1 MADNKKTEVTQPAEE
16 KKTNKQ
22 RLKDITDSIEN
33 GIKELFES
41 DKYQQY
47 LQTMSRFHRYSVNNQ
62 MLIYMQNPNATLVA
76 GFNKWHDQ
84 FGRNVKKGEKG
95 IKIIAPTPYK
105 KKIEETKLDPD
116 TKLPILDDNGNEV
129 KVEKEIQIPMF
140 RVVSVFDVSQTA
152 GKPLPQL
159 ASDLSGNVQ
168 NYDAFLEAIKRSSSV
183 PITFEPISNADGY
196 FSLDEQKI
204 VIRDGMSEVQT
215 VSALLH
221 ELAHSKL
228 HNRTKDDKVQTDE
241 QDADKTK
248 LDRNTEEVQ
257 AESISFAVCAYYGI
271 KTEENSFGYI
281 ASWSNGK
288 ELSEL
293 KASLETINKT
303 SSAMITDIDKHYAEV
318 KKERGLD
325 NEQLDLDEAMFE
337 NSINYLHIQKTAD
350 NAWDYSVY
358 DKETLKLVDGGQI
371 DNPDMKLE
379 QIKEQII
386 SEYEVKLPY
395 GEPMPDSEKNRL
407 LDDISEKALSQ
418 MSMDLPD
425 PNITL
430 ADMNA
435 YGYSYE
441 NMLPLTKDVAQKLFD
456 MDAAVYMLHYD
467 NTESIVLDTSEIERF
482 DGIFGIEK
490 ADWEAVKDNYLKN
503 AEMSIED
510 DYDIIDGIVNNG
522 DNKYGVDAQPTVA
535 ELESDVKAGKPIS
548 LLDLANAIE
557 AESKDNKQHK
567 LQKSADEKPSLL
579 AKLNRPLPQ
588 QDKTQQK
595 SKVREM

>member
-1 MADNKKTEVTQPAEE
+1 MAENKKISAATETAENHQTE

-33 GIKELFES
+33 GIKNLFES
-41 DKYQQY
+41 DKYKQY

-62 MLIYMQNPNATLVA
+62 MLIYMQKPNATLVA
-76 GFNKWHDQ
+76 GFNKWRDQ

-116 TKLPILDDNGNEV
+116 TKLPMLDDNGNEM

-168 NYDAFLEAIKRSSSV
+168 NYDAFVEAIRRSASV
-183 PITFEPISNADGY
+183 PITFEPIDSNTDGY

-204 VIRDGMSEVQT
+204 VIRDNMSEVQT

-228 HNRTKDDKVQTDE
+228 HNRKDE
-241 QDADKTK
+241 QVKDGEQTEETAKIN
-248 LDRNTEEVQ
+248 RNTEEVQ

-271 KTEENSFGYI
+271 KTDENSFGYI

-288 ELSEL
+288 ELKEL
-293 KASLETINKT
+293 KESLEIINKT
-303 SSAMITDIDKHYAEV
+303 SSKMITDIDKNYAEIR
-318 KKERGLD
+318 KERGLD
-325 NEQLDLDEAMFE
+325 NETLELDEAMFE
-337 NSINYLHIQKTAD
+337 NSINYLHIQRNSD
-350 NAWDYSVY
+350 NVWDYSVY

-379 QIKEQII
+379 QVKEQII
-386 SEYEVKLPY
+386 SEYFVKLPY

-407 LDDISEKALSQ
+407 LDDISEKAVSQ
-418 MSMDLPD
+418 MSVDLPD
-425 PNITL
+425 PNITQ
-430 ADMNA
+430 ADMRA
-435 YGYSYE
+435 YGYDYE
-441 NMLPLTKDVAQKLFD
+441 NMLPLEKETAYRLAKEA
-456 MDAAVYMLHYD
+456 DATIYMLHSD
-467 NTESIVLDTSEIERF
+467 NTESMVIDLAEINEF
-482 DGIFGIEK
+482 DGIFVIEK
-490 ADWEAVKDNYLKN
+490 QEWEAVKDNYLKT
-503 AEMSIED
+503 AEMSTED
-510 DYDIIDGIVNNG
+510 DYGMIDGIVNNG
-522 DNKYGVDAQPTVA
+522 DNKTVA
-535 ELESDVKAGKPIS
+535 ELEADVKDGKSIS
-548 LLDLANAIE
+548 LLDLADAIE
-557 AESKDNKQHK
+557 RESKETKQPK
-567 LQKSADEKPSLL
+567 PSKAVEEKPSLL
-579 AKLNRPLPQ
+579 AKLNRPLPPQ
-588 QDKTQQK
+588 QDKTQPK
-595 SKVREM
+595 SKEREM

>member
-105 KKIEETKLDPD
+105 KKIEEIKLDPD
-116 TKLPILDDNGNEV
+116 TKLPMLDDNGNEV

-215 VSALLH
+215 VSVLLH

-228 HNRTKDDKVQTDE
+228 HNIPKDEKVQTAE
-241 QDADKTK
+241 QDADKPK

-337 NSINYLHIQKTAD
+337 NSINYLYIQKTAD
-350 NAWDYSVY
+350 NVWDYSVY

-418 MSMDLPD
+418 MSVDLPD

-467 NTESIVLDTSEIERF
+467 NTESMVLDTSEIEAF

-490 ADWEAVKDNYLKN
+490 ADWEAVKENYLKN
-503 AEMSIED
+503 TEMSIED
-510 DYDIIDGIVNNG
+510 DFNMIDGIINNG
-522 DNKYGVDAQPTVA
+522 DNRPTVA

-557 AESKDNKQHK
+557 AESKDKNRHK
-567 LQKSADEKPSLL
+567 PQKTSDEKPSLL
-579 AKLNRPLPQ
+579 AKLNRPLPR

-595 SKVREM
+595 SKEREM